1 MRLIL
6 INLIPFLAA
15 CFGSIWW
22 YHWIYQGLDE
32 MKGNPNIEI
41 IGADVPLFR
50 LAALA
55 VTALAYLI
63 VHVGA
68 LIYYFKY
75 R

>member
-22 YHWIYQGLDE
+22 YHWIYQGLAD
-32 MKGNPNIEI
+32 MKESPEPS
-41 IGADVPLFR
+41 ADIPLFR
-50 LAALA
+50 LASLA
-55 VTALAYLI
+55 VTVLVYLI
-63 VHVGA
+63 AHVGA